1 MAPSAAGETTRGL
14 IGDYAQMG
22 APEAGGL
29 LRDLAAMDSAVEM
42 TAVRRFRDEWE
53 RDASKELRARHDTIA
68 TSYAEHRRLHGT
80 LAAIAHADAGV
91 CRDFG

>member
-29 LRDLAAMDSAVEM
+29 LPDLATMDSTVEM
-42 TAVRRFRDEWE
+42 TAARRFHHGWE
-53 RDASKELRARHDTIA
+53 RDASKHLRARHEDFA
-68 TSYAEHRRLHGT
+68 SVYAEHGR
-80 LAAIAHADAGV
+80 
-91 CRDFG
+91 